1 MQHYTTD
8 MTLDSLLKDYTRYN
22 YWANTRLVAWL
33 QAATEA
39 QLTQTLESSF
49 PSIRATVQHLWGA
62 EAIWLERLRGHSPT
76 TFISLQFQGSCQE
89 VLQHWIKASADFTSF
104 VAVQEDAFFQQTFE
118 YKNLAGEAFQTAA
131 KEMIQHCMNHST
143 YHRGQLITLGRQVGL
158 GKAPQSDYIAYV
170 RERDGA

>member
-1 MQHYTTD
+1 MVFYT
-8 MTLDSLLKDYTRYN
+8 LLKEYTRYN
-22 YWANTRLVAWL
+22 LWANTRLVNWL
-33 QAATEA
+33 AQATEA
-39 QLTQTLESSF
+39 QLEQPLESSF

-62 EAIWLERLRGHSPT
+62 EAIWLERLRGNSPT
-76 TFISLQFQGSCQE
+76 TFVSLQFQGSSQE

-104 VAVQEDAFFQQTFE
+104 VVVQEDAFFQQTFE
-118 YKNLAGEAFQTAA
+118 YKNLAGEAFRSAA
-131 KEMIQHCMNHST
+131 QEMIQHCMNHST

>member
-1 MQHYTTD
+1 MVFYT
-8 MTLDSLLKDYTRYN
+8 LLKEYTRYN
-22 YWANTRLVAWL
+22 LWANTRLVNWL
-33 QAATEA
+33 AQATEA
-39 QLTQTLESSF
+39 QLEQALESSF

-62 EAIWLERLRGHSPT
+62 EAIWLERLRGNSPT
-76 TFISLQFQGSCQE
+76 TFVSLQFQGSSQE

-104 VAVQEDAFFQQTFE
+104 VVVQEDAFFQQTFE
-118 YKNLAGEAFQTAA
+118 YKNLAGEAFRSAA
-131 KEMIQHCMNHST
+131 QEMIQHCMNHST

>member
-1 MQHYTTD
+1 MEFY
-8 MTLDSLLKDYTRYN
+8 SLLKEYTRYN
-22 YWANTRLVAWL
+22 LWANTRLVNWL
-33 QAATEA
+33 AQATEA
-39 QLTQTLESSF
+39 QLEQPLESSF

-62 EAIWLERLRGHSPT
+62 EAIWLERLRGNSPT
-76 TFISLQFQGSCQE
+76 TFVSLQGSCQE